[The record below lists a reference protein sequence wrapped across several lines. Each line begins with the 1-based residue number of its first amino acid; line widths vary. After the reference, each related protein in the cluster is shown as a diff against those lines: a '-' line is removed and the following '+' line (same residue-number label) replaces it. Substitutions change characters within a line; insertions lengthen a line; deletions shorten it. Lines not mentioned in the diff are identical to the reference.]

1 MYDYLR
7 DLFNDEYVAAE
18 NRGLEKGRESII
30 EKMLRKG
37 KTPEEIADLTARMPV
52 RIHLVYS
59 PDINSYL
66 GRESMQ
72 YIMKDYRILP

>member
-18 NRGLEKGRESII
+18 NRGLEKGLEKGRESII

-37 KTPEEIADLTARMPV
+37 KTPEEIADLTDIEVDDV
-52 RIHLVYS
+52 RKIQ
-59 PDINSYL
+59 
-66 GRESMQ
+66 ESIMQ
-72 YIMKDYRILP
+72 LA